1 MLSIVRMMLNKIIG
15 NELVVKIIMTLI
27 ENLLTYGN
35 KLAKPCLVYI
45 VEASGMEMSNEDRF
59 NYVLK
64 KLEADFPSVASSFLK
79 TIIETTYDSWD
90 AGKLN

>member
-1 MLSIVRMMLNKIIG
+1 MLSMIRLLVGRLIG
-15 NELVVKIIMTLI
+15 NNLAVHIIMTLI

-45 VEASGMEMSNEDRF
+45 VEASGMEMTNEERF
-59 NYVLK
+59 NYVLE
-64 KLEADFPSVASSFLK
+64 KLKADFPSVASSFLK